1 MKRKTAVLFLAVA
14 LLASQNVLTSKAETE
29 EESAGDAAVAAE
41 AVEGKALAEDGVEET
56 QETAP

>member
-1 MKRKTAVLFLAVA
+1 MKRKIAVLFLAVA
-14 LLASQNVLTSKAETE
+14 LLASQNVLASKAETG

-41 AVEGKALAEDGVEET
+41 AVEGEALAEDGVEET